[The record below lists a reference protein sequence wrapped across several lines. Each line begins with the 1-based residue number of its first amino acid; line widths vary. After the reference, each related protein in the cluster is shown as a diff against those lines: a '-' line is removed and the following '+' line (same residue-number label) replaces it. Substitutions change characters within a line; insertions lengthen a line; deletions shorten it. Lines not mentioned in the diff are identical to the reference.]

1 MPRIALVLSLA
12 LALLAIVPLRDR
24 FWSHRSATPFDAQ
37 VVAVLDGDTVIVRMP
52 KGGEERVRVIG
63 VDTPEISHD
72 GKPRQCYSLRATS
85 FVRRVALRRHVEL
98 TPGRELRDRYGRLL
112 AYVHVVGGPQRL
124 LEPVVKRIGQSVNGD
139 TRPTL
144 EDPVESWQDERRQEG
159 RANETADDHSGERL
173 LNFTAGFL
181 RKEHPN

>member
-1 MPRIALVLSLA
+1 MLRVALVLTVVVG
-12 LALLAIVPLRDR
+12 LLAIVPVRDR
-24 FWSHRSATPFDAQ
+24 LRSHRAAAPFGAQ

-52 KGGEERVRVIG
+52 EGGEERVRVIG

-112 AYVHVVGGPQRL
+112 AYVRVAGSRTDLEEQLLRGGFAR
-124 LEPVVKRIGQSVNGD
+124 
-139 TRPTL
+139 TL
-144 EDPVESWQDERRQEG
+144 EIAPNIDRAIHYRAVEQ
-159 RANETADDHSGERL
+159 AAHA
-173 LNFTAGFL
+173 AGTGL
-181 RKEHPN
+181 WGACAAA

>member
-1 MPRIALVLSLA
+1 MLRIALVLSLV

-24 FWSHRSATPFDAQ
+24 FWSQRPATPFDAQ

-112 AYVHVVGGPQRL
+112 AYVRVAGSRTDLEEQLLRGGFGR
-124 LEPVVKRIGQSVNGD
+124 
-139 TRPTL
+139 TL
-144 EDPVESWQDERRQEG
+144 EIAPNIDRAIHYRTVEQAAQ
-159 RANETADDHSGERL
+159 A
-173 LNFTAGFL
+173 AGTGL
-181 RKEHPN
+181 WGACAAA